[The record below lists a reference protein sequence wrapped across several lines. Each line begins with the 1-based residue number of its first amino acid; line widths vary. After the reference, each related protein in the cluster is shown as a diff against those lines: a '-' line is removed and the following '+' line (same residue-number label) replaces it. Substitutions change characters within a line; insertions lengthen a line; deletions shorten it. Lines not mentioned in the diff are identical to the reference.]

1 MTNRSRLDFFIVS
14 ESVLYKTVNS
24 TIPHSLSS
32 TVFDHKPIFMSTKR
46 KKVLH
51 KQQINDS
58 TLDDPNLTYY
68 VRISV
73 FESYVQHAVLDHMLN
88 IERKND
94 ILNEIGR
101 VSELL
106 HRLRILI
113 SDNIGPDV
121 NNLIEMEIGGLRA
134 EIREAFE
141 DLPDLNFFESLNLG
155 CERSVFF

>member
-1 MTNRSRLDFFIVS
+1 
-14 ESVLYKTVNS
+14 
-24 TIPHSLSS
+24 
-32 TVFDHKPIFMSTKR
+32 
-46 KKVLH
+46 
-51 KQQINDS
+51 
-58 TLDDPNLTYY
+58 
-68 VRISV
+68 
-73 FESYVQHAVLDHMLN
+73 MLN